1 MEKTKMRNKTNQT
14 QELDWLS
21 AMRKILDCIEEKRNV
36 RVDMGRLSLDDK
48 KTMDLFKKGDT
59 EGVFG
64 FGSPDMRKIL
74 KQLKPESFDDLMA
87 LCALYGLEGKFRP
100 AVFEML
106 PEYIARKTGKTEID
120 NIHPSLKS
128 ILAPTCGMILYQDQ
142 ITAILCKMAG
152 YSPEDAEVIR
162 YKFAKK
168 HSEQMAKLEP
178 EFFCRCHDRKY
189 SRRVTS
195 RVWELILP
203 YAGLVGRRDLIS
215 VYTFTAYQFA
225 YLKAHYKSE
234 FCAATT

>member
-1 MEKTKMRNKTNQT
+1 METKQIA
-14 QELDWLS
+14 EPDWL
-21 AMRKILDCIEEKRNV
+21 ATMRKILDCIEKRDNV
-36 RVDMGRLSLDDK
+36 SVDMGRIPLDDR
-48 KTMDLFKKGDT
+48 KTLDLFKKGDT
-59 EGVFG
+59 EGVIG
-64 FGSPDMRKIL
+64 FGSLDMQKIL
-74 KQLKPESFDDLMA
+74 KQLKPDRFDELVA

-106 PEYIARKTGKTEID
+106 PEYISRKTGEKKID
-120 NIHPSLKS
+120 NIHPSLKP

-142 ITAILCKMAG
+142 VAAILCKMAG

-162 YKFAKK
+162 YKLAKK
-168 HSEQMAKLEP
+168 HPDQMTKLEP
-178 EFFCRCHDRKY
+178 EFFCRCHERKY

-234 FCAATT
+234 FCAAIIHAK